1 MPMLAISSLNFV
13 ILLVQIVIHYG
24 EKVVKFCLTKPGSVH
39 VVIGQIIAN
48 LKINFP
54 GGNLE

>member
-1 MPMLAISSLNFV
+1 VNFIV
-13 ILLVQIVIHYG
+13 LFVQIVIQYG
-24 EKVVKFCLTKPGSVH
+24 EKHVKFCLTKPGGTH
-39 VVIGQIIAN
+39 IVIAELIAN

>member
-1 MPMLAISSLNFV
+1 MWSPRIVSLNFIV
-13 ILLVQIVIHYG
+13 LFLQIAIHYG
-24 EKVVKFCLTKPGSVH
+24 EKPVKFCLTKPGNDH
-39 VVIGQIIAN
+39 IVIGQLIAN